1 MRKVIIAQPTM
12 ETDLLKHALSADEI
26 IQSNAL
32 NEIEDEIEYNA
43 ADEVAPA
50 QNSSFLSRDE
60 EQAVLASPFPRPI
73 EVDVALGTIL
83 DIALTPEPEPKKKA
97 DESNESGPFAKE
109 YTLFA
114 GKLAEA
120 LSKALPSESI
130 TRPCWAFYAAL
141 LRMLRACRR
150 LRAADELVVKP
161 VDPSIQDAVD
171 ALRKSLCA
179 VERAL
184 LVPIQENGIIRYQ
197 ANSALGPSRLVAI
210 AAALGEQIA
219 EVGPLFEKAA
229 LETAYRHEAA
239 VCLLLL
245 RAVTDDIK

>member
-1 MRKVIIAQPTM
+1 M
-12 ETDLLKHALSADEI
+12 EIEVLEHALSADEI
-26 IQSNAL
+26 IQSSELEN
-32 NEIEDEIEYNA
+32 IENKIEYS
-43 ADEVAPA
+43 ADKIEHSTDKVEPA
-50 QNSSFLSRDE
+50 DRNSLFLSHDE
-60 EQAVLASPFPRPI
+60 ENAVLASPFPRPI
-73 EVDVALGTIL
+73 EVDIALGTIL
-83 DIALTPEPEPKKKA
+83 DIALIPEPEVEEKKGP
-97 DESNESGPFAKE
+97 EESGPFAKE
-109 YTLFA
+109 YVLFA

-141 LRMLRACRR
+141 LRILRACRR

-161 VDPSIQDAVD
+161 VDSNVQDAINS
-171 ALRKSLCA
+171 LRKSLCA

-184 LVPIQENGIIRYQ
+184 LVPIQENGVIKYQ

-210 AAALGEQIA
+210 ASALGEQIA

-229 LETAYRHEAA
+229 LETAYKHEAA

-245 RAVTDDIK
+245 RAVTDDMK